1 MALAALVQAGSG
13 LAGQLS
19 LRTTGERTVSTSS
32 TNSWKPYLL
41 WAWMLTTFANFRV
54 RSVVDLTAGDMFD
67 GQVLFQVASWLCFG
81 VIAAWAVLRGRANG
95 SLVRRGPLAWYSGFI
110 GLALISAA
118 YSPLPELT
126 AFTALQHAIA
136 LVLVISLGKRLHDL
150 WPFVLMYMLVNWLLV
165 ILGALHM
172 DFGLAWIT
180 PPELSQIWTDHE
192 EWRFGTAF
200 GHPSQLGIVAAT
212 AAFMLTS
219 GPKKA
224 VGRGFAAML
233 TLLTLLATIS
243 RTAIA
248 GFAAAL
254 LFFAAKQRLVLV
266 LCLSGSLCTLAIL
279 VEPSR
284 DVILSYVARGQNAD
298 DIASL
303 TGRVPVFEDAI
314 SRARVH
320 WMFGQGFLSSRVLLL
335 NDLGEGN
342 GTVHPHNMFLA
353 AITGMGIGGAVLAL
367 GSLISLFV
375 AAARLL
381 RLSHHY
387 PSVRAD
393 AVSCAS
399 ALLPLAAFCILDAGF
414 VAKLNPF
421 VLLYLTAAARTQDM
435 LNSIESNLPERVAIG
450 PRLPG
455 GPPEIPALT
464 C

>member
-1 MALAALVQAGSG
+1 MASEALVQACNVLIGHS
-13 LAGQLS
+13 AV
-19 LRTTGERTVSTSS
+19 RTTGERSVGASS
-32 TNSWKPYLL
+32 TDSWRPYLV

-54 RSVVDLTAGDMFD
+54 RSVIELASGDTFD
-67 GQVLFQVASWLCFG
+67 GQVLFQIGSWLCFG

-95 SLVRRGPLAWYSGFI
+95 SLVRRGPLAWYAGFI
-110 GLALISAA
+110 GVALISAA

-136 LVLVISLGKRLHDL
+136 LVLVISLGERLHDVF
-150 WPFVLMYMLVNWLLV
+150 PFVLMYMLVNWCVV
-165 ILGALHM
+165 ILGAVHVN
-172 DFGLAWIT
+172 FGLAWIT
-180 PPELSQIWTDHE
+180 PPELSQVWTDHE
-192 EWRFGTAF
+192 EWRFGSAF

-212 AAFMLTS
+212 AAFMLTRR
-219 GPKKA
+219 PKKA
-224 VGRGFAAML
+224 IGRGLMMML
-233 TLLTLLATIS
+233 TVLTLLATIS

-248 GFAAAL
+248 GFVTAL
-254 LFFAAKQRLVLV
+254 LFFAAKKRLVLV

-314 SRARVH
+314 SRAQVH

-335 NDLGEGN
+335 NDLGDGN

-367 GSLISLFV
+367 GSLISLF
-375 AAARLL
+375 AAATKLL
-381 RLSHHY
+381 RLARHN
-387 PSVRAD
+387 PSLRAD
-393 AVSCAS
+393 ALSCA
-399 ALLPLAAFCILDAGF
+399 AAVLPLAAFCILDAGF

-421 VLLYLTAAARTQDM
+421 VLLYLTVAARTQDV
-435 LNSIESNLPERVAIG
+435 LDSIELRETNALPKS
-450 PRLPG
+450 
-455 GPPEIPALT
+455 
-464 C
+464 

>member
-1 MALAALVQAGSG
+1 M
-13 LAGQLS
+13 
-19 LRTTGERTVSTSS
+19 
-32 TNSWKPYLL
+32 W
-41 WAWMLTTFANFRV
+41 
-54 RSVVDLTAGDMFD
+54 
-67 GQVLFQVASWLCFG
+67 
-81 VIAAWAVLRGRANG
+81 
-95 SLVRRGPLAWYSGFI
+95 
-110 GLALISAA
+110 
-118 YSPLPELT
+118 
-126 AFTALQHAIA
+126 
-136 LVLVISLGKRLHDL
+136 
-150 WPFVLMYMLVNWLLV
+150 
-165 ILGALHM
+165 
-172 DFGLAWIT
+172 
-180 PPELSQIWTDHE
+180 
-192 EWRFGTAF
+192 
-200 GHPSQLGIVAAT
+200 
-212 AAFMLTS
+212 
-219 GPKKA
+219 
-224 VGRGFAAML
+224 
-233 TLLTLLATIS
+233 LATIS

-254 LFFAAKQRLVLV
+254 LFFAAKRRLVLV
-266 LCLSGSLCTLAIL
+266 LCLSGSLLTLAIL
-279 VEPSR
+279 IEPSR
-284 DVILSYVARGQNAD
+284 NVILSYVARGQNAD

-320 WMFGQGFLSSRVLLL
+320 WMFGQGFLSSRILLL

-353 AITGMGIGGAVLAL
+353 AINGMGIGGAVLAL